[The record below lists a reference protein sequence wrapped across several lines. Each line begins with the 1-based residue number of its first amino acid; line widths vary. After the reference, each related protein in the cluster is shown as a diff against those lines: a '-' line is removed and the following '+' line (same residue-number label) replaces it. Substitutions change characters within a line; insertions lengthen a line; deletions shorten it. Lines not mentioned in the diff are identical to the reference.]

1 MTLAEMSKPTLILF
15 IVWIIVIGRTTV
27 ILASLIGKALI
38 NEYLTKF
45 SEIKLLMLY
54 IFTMYCIATGMYL
67 IGIGISKIIL
77 KYI

>member
-1 MTLAEMSKPTLILF
+1 MTLAEMSKPALILF
-15 IVWIIVIGRTTV
+15 ITWIIVIGRTTV
-27 ILASLIGKALI
+27 ILASLIGKVLI

-54 IFTMYCIATGMYL
+54 VFTMYCLSAGMYL
-67 IGIGISKIIL
+67 IGICISKIIL